1 MRELRF
7 NFDLNNMGFGLTET
21 YLELGKK
28 PTLTRNVNGEVASEF
43 LLSNLL
49 L

>member
-1 MRELRF
+1 
-7 NFDLNNMGFGLTET
+7 MGFGLTET

-28 PTLTRNVNGEVASEF
+28 PTLTRNVNGEVASEVASEF